1 MNYQQ
6 FLFEEI
12 HNQKQQPWRSWCYGL
27 MVAMRESPH
36 SLGLLSISSE
46 SDSML
51 VDAGITTM
59 CWISSRWAIQI
70 RLKTHTHDS
79 SWHSKKVPHEETYL
93 FLNIVHK
100 FWFKNTFDL
109 VSTNSSS
116 SNAIYSIK
124 FEHPISE
131 IWFIYW
137 HGCKCIVARQFAV
150 FWCFLATLHDDHLI
164 AAVNFGIEN
173 VALICI
179 CFKFKF
185 GVS

>member
-1 MNYQQ
+1 MSSAYINYNIYMNYQQ

-79 SWHSKKVPHEETYL
+79 SWHSKKIPHEETYL
-93 FLNIVHK
+93 FSNIVHK

-109 VSTNSSS
+109 VCTNSSS
-116 SNAIYSIK
+116 SYAIYSIMVRVTFPRK
-124 FEHPISE
+124 VLPVRHSVGPTVCTA
-131 IWFIYW
+131 
-137 HGCKCIVARQFAV
+137 G
-150 FWCFLATLHDDHLI
+150 
-164 AAVNFGIEN
+164 NGIEM
-173 VALICI
+173 
-179 CFKFKF
+179 
-185 GVS
+185 